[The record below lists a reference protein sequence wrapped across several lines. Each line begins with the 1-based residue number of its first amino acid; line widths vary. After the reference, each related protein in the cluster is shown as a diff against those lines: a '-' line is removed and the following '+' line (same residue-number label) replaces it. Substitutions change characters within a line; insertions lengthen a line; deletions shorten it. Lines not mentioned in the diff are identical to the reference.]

1 LRVGLESSWSS
12 SCPAPMSKVLI
23 LCVVGA
29 LAAKVSPVQKVI
41 QLLDELKG
49 KVESDLSAEEKMMEE
64 YTSWCDEEANEKE
77 DAITSSKRTIGDLE
91 ATIEDAKATILTLTA
106 SIDELTSKI
115 STSETELA
123 EASGIREKEHEVFV
137 ASEKELVD
145 TVDSLERAMVVLK
158 KNLGFMQTGRGAH
171 LLAAMAGGLQK
182 VVEASW
188 VNEHQKAVLQS
199 LLQTKDE
206 DSDEDLEFQPQGK
219 TVAYESSSGG
229 ILDTIADMQGKAEES
244 LSGTRKDEME
254 AAHAYA
260 LVKQG
265 LEDEIKVANKQL
277 SEATLTR
284 STTEEELHSA
294 EASLSETEETLAAD
308 TKYLEELKQ
317 SCTTKAT
324 EWAARQKQAA
334 EETAAIQK
342 AKDILS
348 EGVKVFLQTSSRT
361 RLQSETE
368 ASLDARSQVVSIL
381 KKLARTENSYA
392 LAQLASQARS
402 DPFGKI
408 RGLIE
413 EMIAK
418 LTDEAAEEADQ
429 KSFCDEEMSESK
441 AKQADLSGKL
451 DKVSARIS
459 KAEAGKAKLLEE
471 IKMLETEISEMDAGQ
486 AEATKVRQE
495 EHEEYLKASKDFK
508 DSAAAVAKAID
519 VLNEYYSSAAFVQV
533 AAKQP
538 DASFGGAKGDVGST
552 IVSVLEVAESDFTSL
567 LAESEADESAAQ
579 EAYDKLTQENA
590 VTKATKTGDIKA
602 KTSEVK
608 QIEVALG
615 NYKENKAT
623 VTEELDAVLL
633 YLDKLKPQCETKV
646 VSYADKKAKR
656 EQEIAGLKEALT
668 ILSGEAFLQ
677 VKATLRGV
685 RRA

>member
-1 LRVGLESSWSS
+1 
-12 SCPAPMSKVLI
+12 MSKVL
-23 LCVVGA
+23 LFCVVGA
-29 LAAKVSPVQKVI
+29 LAANVSPVQKVI

-49 KVESDLSAEEKMMEE
+49 KVESDLAAEEKMMEE

-123 EASGIREKEHEVFV
+123 KASDIREKEHGVFV
-137 ASEKELVD
+137 ASEKELVE
-145 TVDSLERAMVVLK
+145 TIDSLDRAIVVLK
-158 KNLGFMQTGRGAH
+158 KNLGFMQTGRAAN

-199 LLQTKDE
+199 LLQTKED
-206 DSDEDLEFQPQGK
+206 DSDQDLEFQPQGK
-219 TVAYESSSGG
+219 TVAYESQSSG
-229 ILDTIADMQGKAEES
+229 ILDTIADMQSKAEES
-244 LSGTRKDEME
+244 LGSTRKDEME

-260 LVKQG
+260 LLKQG
-265 LEDEIKVANKQL
+265 LADEIKVMQKQL

-294 EASLSETEETLAAD
+294 DASLSETEETLAAD
-308 TKYLEELKQ
+308 EKYLEELKQ
-317 SCTTKAT
+317 SCTVKAT
-324 EWAARQKQAA
+324 EWAQRQKQAS

-348 EGVKVFLQTSSRT
+348 EGVKVFLQTASRT
-361 RLQSETE
+361 RSLSETE
-368 ASLDARSQVVSIL
+368 ASLDARSQVVRIL
-381 KKLARTENSYA
+381 KNMARKENSYA
-392 LAQLASQARS
+392 MAQLASRARS

-408 RGLIE
+408 RALCE

-418 LTDEAAEEADQ
+418 LTAEAAEEADQ

-451 DKVSARIS
+451 DKISARIS
-459 KAEAGKAKLLEE
+459 KAESGKAKLLEE
-471 IKMLETEISEMDAGQ
+471 IKLLETEIAEMDAGQ

-495 EHEEYLKASKDFK
+495 EHEEYLKSSKDFK
-508 DSAAAVAKAID
+508 DSAEAVAKAIG
-519 VLNEYYSSAAFVQV
+519 VLSEYYGSSFVQV
-533 AAKQP
+533 RAKQP
-538 DASFGGAKGDVGST
+538 EASFGGAKGDVGST

-567 LAESEADESAAQ
+567 LAESEADETTAQ

-608 QIEVALG
+608 QLEVALG

-623 VTEELDAVLL
+623 TTEELDAVLA

-646 VSYADKKAKR
+646 MSYADKKAKR
-656 EQEIAGLKEALT
+656 EQEISGLKEALT
-668 ILSGEAFLQ
+668 ILSSEAFLQ
-677 VKATLRGV
+677 VKTTLRAA
-685 RRA
+685 RRS

>member
-1 LRVGLESSWSS
+1 
-12 SCPAPMSKVLI
+12 
-23 LCVVGA
+23 
-29 LAAKVSPVQKVI
+29 
-41 QLLDELKG
+41 
-49 KVESDLSAEEKMMEE
+49 MEE

-123 EASGIREKEHEVFV
+123 KASDIREKEHGVFV
-137 ASEKELVD
+137 ASEKELVE
-145 TVDSLERAMVVLK
+145 TVDSLDRAIVVLK
-158 KNLGFMQTGRGAH
+158 KNLGFMQTGRSAH
-171 LLAAMAGGLQK
+171 LLAAMASGLQK

-199 LLQTKDE
+199 LLQTRE
-206 DSDEDLEFQPQGK
+206 DDTDEDLEFQPQGNV
-219 TVAYESSSGG
+219 VAYESSSGG
-229 ILDTIADMQGKAEES
+229 ILDTIADMQSKAEES

-265 LEDEIKVANKQL
+265 LEDEINVAQKQL

-284 STTEEELHSA
+284 STTEEELHTA
-294 EASLSETEETLAAD
+294 DASLSETEETLAAD

-317 SCTTKAT
+317 SCTMKAT

-342 AKDILS
+342 AKEILS

-361 RLQSETE
+361 HLQSEDE
-368 ASLDARSQVVSIL
+368 ASLDARSQVVRIL
-381 KKLARTENSYA
+381 KNMAKKENSYA
-392 LAQLASQARS
+392 LAQLASRARS

-418 LTDEAAEEADQ
+418 LTAEAAEEADQ

-451 DKVSARIS
+451 DKISARIS
-459 KAEAGKAKLLEE
+459 KAESGKAKLLEE
-471 IKMLETEISEMDAGQ
+471 IKLLETEIAEMDAGQ

-495 EHEEYLKASKDFK
+495 EHAEYLKASKDFK
-508 DSAAAVAKAID
+508 DSAEAVAKAIG
-519 VLNEYYSSAAFVQV
+519 VLSEYYSSAFVQV
-533 AAKQP
+533 RAKQP
-538 DASFGGAKGDVGST
+538 EASFGGAKGDVGST

-567 LAESEADESAAQ
+567 LAEAEADESTAQ
-579 EAYDKLTQENA
+579 EAYDKLTQQNA
-590 VTKATKTGDIKA
+590 VTKATKTGDVKA

-623 VTEELDAVLL
+623 TTEELDAVLA

-646 VSYADKKAKR
+646 MSYADKKAKR

>member
-1 LRVGLESSWSS
+1 
-12 SCPAPMSKVLI
+12 
-23 LCVVGA
+23 
-29 LAAKVSPVQKVI
+29 
-41 QLLDELKG
+41 
-49 KVESDLSAEEKMMEE
+49 MMEE

-123 EASGIREKEHEVFV
+123 KASDIREKEHEVFV

-145 TVDSLERAMVVLK
+145 TVASLERAMVVLK

-171 LLAAMAGGLQK
+171 LLAAMAG
-182 VVEASW
+182 
-188 VNEHQKAVLQS
+188 EHQKAVLQS
-199 LLQTKDE
+199 LLQTKDQ

-229 ILDTIADMQGKAEES
+229 ILDTIADMQSKAEES

-284 STTEEELHSA
+284 STTEEELHSG
-294 EASLSETEETLAAD
+294 EASLSETEETLAGD

-368 ASLDARSQVVSIL
+368 ATMDARSQVVRIL
-381 KKLARTENSYA
+381 KTMAKKENSYA
-392 LAQLASQARS
+392 LAQLAQQARS
-402 DPFGKI
+402 DPF
-408 RGLIE
+408 
-413 EMIAK
+413 
-418 LTDEAAEEADQ
+418 
-429 KSFCDEEMSESK
+429 
-441 AKQADLSGKL
+441 
-451 DKVSARIS
+451 
-459 KAEAGKAKLLEE
+459 
-471 IKMLETEISEMDAGQ
+471 
-486 AEATKVRQE
+486 
-495 EHEEYLKASKDFK
+495 
-508 DSAAAVAKAID
+508 
-519 VLNEYYSSAAFVQV
+519 
-533 AAKQP
+533 
-538 DASFGGAKGDVGST
+538 
-552 IVSVLEVAESDFTSL
+552 
-567 LAESEADESAAQ
+567 
-579 EAYDKLTQENA
+579 
-590 VTKATKTGDIKA
+590 
-602 KTSEVK
+602 
-608 QIEVALG
+608 
-615 NYKENKAT
+615 
-623 VTEELDAVLL
+623 
-633 YLDKLKPQCETKV
+633 
-646 VSYADKKAKR
+646 
-656 EQEIAGLKEALT
+656 
-668 ILSGEAFLQ
+668 
-677 VKATLRGV
+677 
-685 RRA
+685 